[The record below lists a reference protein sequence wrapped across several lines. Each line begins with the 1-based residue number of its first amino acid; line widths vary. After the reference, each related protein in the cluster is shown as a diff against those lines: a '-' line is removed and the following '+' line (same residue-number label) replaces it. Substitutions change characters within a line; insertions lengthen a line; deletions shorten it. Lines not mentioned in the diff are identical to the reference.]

1 MAKAQQ
7 RRLLIIN
14 VSILLSFILSPIV
27 SISQTQEEKI
37 REAELQAE
45 QMQKVKITRLLDEG
59 VDLMNDEQY
68 EQANEK
74 FKEVLATA
82 RVIPT
87 DLTFFFGK
95 NSFHLGKYEQSID
108 WLNKYI
114 ELKGTTGQHYQ
125 ECVELLDQSNKAFLI
140 VKEQERK
147 EAKQI
152 LASNYQIDCGPSG
165 KVVCPVC
172 SGNGVII
179 QRGAFG
185 DIYKTCPYSDEH
197 GYLTCDEYNLL
208 LRGELK
214 PKF

>member
-1 MAKAQQ
+1 MAQAEQ
-7 RRLLIIN
+7 RRLPIIRHYIFIA
-14 VSILLSFILSPIV
+14 SILLPSLCF
-27 SISQTQEEKI
+27 SQTQEEKI
-37 REAELQAE
+37 RDAELQAE
-45 QMQKVKITRLLDEG
+45 QMRKVKITKLMDEG
-59 VDLMNDEQY
+59 IDFMENEQY
-68 EQANEK
+68 EEANDK

-114 ELKGTTGQHYQ
+114 ELKGTTGQYYQ
-125 ECVELLDQSNKAFLI
+125 ECVNLLDQSNKAFLI

-208 LRGELK
+208 MRGELK